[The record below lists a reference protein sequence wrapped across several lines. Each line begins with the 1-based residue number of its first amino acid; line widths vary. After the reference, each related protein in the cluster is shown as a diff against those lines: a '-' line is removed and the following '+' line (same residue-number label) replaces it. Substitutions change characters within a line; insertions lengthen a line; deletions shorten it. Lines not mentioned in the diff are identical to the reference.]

1 MRAYKIFPLR
11 RIKSANLSKA
21 ALQRLCWFDWYQT
34 HGKNISLACRHF
46 GISRDTFYLWLRRFK
61 PYNLQTLED
70 DTANRRPNHL
80 RQMTTDLTIIKRIYE
95 IRLDD
100 LEKSK
105 YEIHEELLRE
115 GIKIS
120 HKVIQKVINRHAEL
134 LNTQHRKRL
143 AKHRRYKIARI
154 KAARELKTKDLG
166 SLVMIDTKH
175 LYILGIRFYL
185 FVAIDCLSRYGF
197 VWCYKTGSSQSAA
210 DFLKR
215 VINYFPFE
223 ISAVNTDNGPEYLL
237 NFHKLCCDLGLIHY
251 FTHPYTPK
259 MNNQAERLI
268 QTAEYEYF
276 NRQYDLLPD
285 IDEINKRCAI
295 FNHKYNNKRF
305 HQSLG
310 YKTPYEY
317 VTSYQYRQKGK
328 LYGM

>member
-11 RIKSANLSKA
+11 QIKSANLSKA
-21 ALQRLCWFDWYQT
+21 ALKRLYWFDWYQT
-34 HGKNISLACRHF
+34 HGKNISLTCRHF
-46 GISRDTFYLWLRRFK
+46 GISRDTFYTWKRRFK
-61 PYNLQTLED
+61 PYNLRTLED
-70 DTANRRPNHL
+70 DTRNRRPHKL
-80 RQMTTDLTIIKRIYE
+80 REMTTDPKILKCIYE
-95 IRLDD
+95 IRFAD

-115 GIKIS
+115 GVRIS
-120 HKVIQKVINRHAEL
+120 HKVIQKVINRHSEL

-143 AKHRRYKIARI
+143 AKHRKLKIARI

-185 FVAIDCLSRYGF
+185 FVAIDCKSRYGF
-197 VWCYKTGSSQSAA
+197 IWCYKTASSMSAA
-210 DFLKR
+210 DFLKK
-215 VINYFPFE
+215 VLNYFPFE

-237 NFHKLCCDLGLIHY
+237 NFHKACTQLGITHY

-276 NRQYDLLPD
+276 NWQYDLLAE
-285 IDEINKRCAI
+285 IDEINKRCSI
-295 FNHKYNNKRF
+295 FNFKYNNKRF

-317 VTSYQYRQKGK
+317 VTNYLQQQEGE
-328 LYGM
+328 LYGI